1 MDEPFPVL
9 WSGAGLLAIDKPPG
23 LPVIPAR
30 DGDPAACVRRRL
42 EAALGERLWVVH
54 RLDRDTSGVLLLARN
69 AEAHRA
75 ASTAFERHEVR
86 KWYLAFTRGAPEHP
100 SGTLG
105 IPLHHARKGKMRPAA
120 PGEPGALP
128 ARTEYDVLRRWSP
141 PAVPVALVEVRP
153 RTGRQHQVRVHLRS
167 AGAPLLV
174 DPLYGGASRVTASD
188 LGLEG
193 DDLLV
198 ARLTL
203 HAWRLEFVPLGGEQT
218 VRVEAPLPAD
228 LARLAARLDAGSS
241 GAALSAPDAI
251 LRPQGARDPGDPQG
265 SGESAGVGTAEKR

>member
-1 MDEPFPVL
+1 VGEPFPVL

-30 DGDPAACVRRRL
+30 TGDPEACVRRRL

-54 RLDRDTSGVLLLARN
+54 RLDRDTSGVLLLARS
-69 AEAHRA
+69 ADAHRA

-100 SGTLG
+100 SGTIG
-105 IPLHHARKGKMRPAA
+105 TPLHHARKGKMRPAA

-128 ARTEYDVLRRWSP
+128 AQTEYDVRRRWNP
-141 PAVPVALVEVRP
+141 PAVAVALIEARP
-153 RTGRQHQVRVHLRS
+153 RTGRQHQVRVHLRA

-174 DPLYGGASRVTASD
+174 DPLYGGASRITAAD

-193 DDLLV
+193 DDVLV

-203 HAWRLEFVPLGGEQT
+203 HAARLEFVPPGAAET

-228 LARLAARLDAGSS
+228 LAGLVARLDA
-241 GAALSAPDAI
+241 AADAAAG
-251 LRPQGARDPGDPQG
+251 LTGRGQGI
-265 SGESAGVGTAEKR
+265 